1 MQASTPTKSVSV
13 QLCAKC
19 CFQKGCEYFWNG
31 RFYKEKDQEGNPSA
45 VWDIL
50 LSNKTSNKNTNYS
63 NNFKARRLSRM
74 YETRT
79 AVIPTTAY
87 SRTENVTEIV
97 KTQVQR

>member
-1 MQASTPTKSVSV
+1 
-13 QLCAKC
+13 
-19 CFQKGCEYFWNG
+19 
-31 RFYKEKDQEGNPSA
+31 
-45 VWDIL
+45 
-50 LSNKTSNKNTNYS
+50 
-63 NNFKARRLSRM
+63 M